1 MKMRITFVLPA
12 SDLSGGVRV
21 VAVYANA
28 LTRRGHEVSIV
39 SPPARPR
46 TAAQV
51 LRSLFFQAVPG
62 AGARRPASHLE
73 GLPVEHRVLERWRP
87 VRDADVADGDVV
99 VATWWET
106 AEWVSALSEQKGAKV
121 YFIQGHE
128 VFPYLPVERC
138 RATYRLPFH
147 KIVVAKWLRDTMQ
160 HDYGDRDVDLVPNA
174 VDKVLFHAPPRT
186 KQAAPTVGF
195 IYSMTPL
202 KGLDVLLVALNAVQA
217 RMPNVRFI
225 AFGTEKPSVRLP
237 VPRGTV
243 FTLRPPQTTL
253 KDLYSRCD
261 VWLSASRTEGFN
273 LPALEAMACRT
284 PVIATRTG
292 WPAEAIASWRNGVLV
307 EIDDADAIASATVQ
321 LLSLRDDQ
329 WRQLS
334 ERAYLTASA
343 LSWDESVDRFERALF
358 RACSRAARGE
368 IAGRPAA
375 ATRLEHEGVSA
386 R

>member
-1 MKMRITFVLPA
+1 MRITFVLPG

-28 LTRRGHEVSIV
+28 LTRRGHAVSVV
-39 SPPARPR
+39 SPGAHALT
-46 TAAQV
+46 TAQL
-51 LRSLFFQAVPG
+51 LRSFFFQAKRD
-62 AGARRPASHLE
+62 AKSHRPDSHLD
-73 GLPVEHRVLERWRP
+73 GLPIEHRVLERWRP
-87 VRDADVADGDVV
+87 VSDEDVSDADVV

-106 AEWVSALSEQKGAKV
+106 AEWVSALSDRKGAKV

-128 VFPYLPVERC
+128 IFPYLPVERC

-147 KIVVAKWLRDTMQ
+147 KIVVAKWLRDTMY
-160 HDYGDRDVDLVPNA
+160 HDYGDADVDLVPNA
-174 VDKVLFHAPPRT
+174 VDKNLFHAPPRS

-202 KGLDVLLVALNAVQA
+202 KGMDVLLAALKAVQA

-225 AFGTEKPSVRLP
+225 AFGTEKPSIRLP
-237 VPRGTV
+237 LPHGTV
-243 FTLRPPQTTL
+243 FALRPPQASL
-253 KDLYSRCD
+253 KEFYSRCD
-261 VWLSASRTEGFN
+261 VWLTASRTEGFN

-307 EIDDADAIASATVQ
+307 EIDDADGIASATVQ
-321 LLSLRDDQ
+321 LLSLRDAE

-334 ERAYLTASA
+334 ERAYLAASA
-343 LSWDESVDRFERALF
+343 LSWDDSVNRFERALF
-358 RACSRAARGE
+358 RACSRSLHGE
-368 IAGRPAA
+368 IAGRPAT
-375 ATRLEHEGVSA
+375 ATDLEREGASA
-386 R
+386 G